1 LLYTAPNN
9 NHVHKIDTILNGS
22 RTPHRYS
29 RLIFEESTSISK
41 SMQPSRDDQLVALH
55 NKFISLERD
64 VQQLKQDS
72 IEFQQ
77 TLTAQMT
84 QFQQYTTTQLALS
97 QQGIAKS
104 CNASAIYPA
113 DTLAIVPRQNG
124 QNPPAIYP
132 GTMKE
137 LREIS
142 RPACG
147 TLLAFYG
154 HQAQGTEDDCLQAL
168 AIILGVRGHLLYSIS
183 LLGRK
188 RSFPTRD
195 HFVRLQV
202 HCRN

>member
-1 LLYTAPNN
+1 
-9 NHVHKIDTILNGS
+9 
-22 RTPHRYS
+22 
-29 RLIFEESTSISK
+29 
-41 SMQPSRDDQLVALH
+41 MQPSRDDQLVALH
-55 NKFISLERD
+55 NKFITLERD

-84 QFQQYTTTQLALS
+84 QFQQYTTTQLALR

-168 AIILGVRGHLLYSIS
+168 AIILGVRGHLL
-183 LLGRK
+183 
-188 RSFPTRD
+188 
-195 HFVRLQV
+195 
-202 HCRN
+202 